1 MGRAYVWWDQL
12 GRKCGPMTGKDA
24 FDIVFRFVESSS
36 YSHRFT
42 LLQVVD
48 TGEFVR
54 VKHKLRQRPE
64 LLGDE

>member
-1 MGRAYVWWDQL
+1 MERAYIWWDDT

-36 YSHRFT
+36 YCHRFT

-48 TGEFVR
+48 TGELVR
-54 VKHKLRQRPE
+54 VKHKLCQRPE
-64 LLGDE
+64 LLGAE